1 MKKTLVLIILNS
13 LVKVS
18 WAQTRDDSFQV
29 YTLKFKKVS
38 SLEYKNHRF
47 EYNSKS
53 EKLAV
58 KAINITEVSSPEY
71 KNHFDEIHKA
81 KTKSVAVLT
90 EPTKLKGPNYK
101 NRRFKE

>member
-1 MKKTLVLIILNS
+1 MKKVLTIVILICAFQ
-13 LVKVS
+13 VS
-18 WAQTRDDSFQV
+18 WAQTRDDSNQV

-58 KAINITEVSSPEY
+58 KAIDITDINSPEY

-81 KTKSVAVLT
+81 KTRSVNVIS
-90 EPTKLKGPNYK
+90 EPAKLKGPNYK

>member
-1 MKKTLVLIILNS
+1 MKKALLIIILIS
-13 LVKVS
+13 VCQVS
-18 WAQTRDDSFQV
+18 WAQKKDDSFQV
-29 YTLKFKKVS
+29 HTLKFKKVS
-38 SLEYKNHRF
+38 SPEYKNHRF

-58 KAINITEVSSPEY
+58 KAIDITDINSPEY

-81 KTKSVAVLT
+81 KTRSVNVIS

-101 NRRFKE
+101 NRRFRE

>member
-1 MKKTLVLIILNS
+1 MKNALILIILICACE
-13 LVKVS
+13 VS
-18 WAQTRDDSFQV
+18 YAQTRDNSLQV
-29 YTLKFKKVS
+29 FTLKFKKVS

-53 EKLAV
+53 ERFAV
-58 KAINITEVSSPEY
+58 KALNISGVTSPDY

-81 KTKSVAVLT
+81 KTRSVAVLT

-101 NRRFKE
+101 NRRFRE

>member
-1 MKKTLVLIILNS
+1 MKKVLILFILICVS
-13 LVKVS
+13 KVS
-18 WAQTRDDSFQV
+18 WAQTRDESFQV

-53 EKLAV
+53 DKLAV
-58 KAINITEVSSPEY
+58 KAVDITGFKSPDY

-81 KTKSVAVLT
+81 KTRSVNVNT
-90 EPTKLKGPNYK
+90 EPTNLKGPNYK
-101 NRRFKE
+101 NRRFRE

>member
-1 MKKTLVLIILNS
+1 MKKTLVLIILIS

-53 EKLAV
+53 DKLAV
-58 KAINITEVSSPEY
+58 KAINITDVNSLDY

-81 KTKSVAVLT
+81 KSRSVNVIT

-101 NRRFKE
+101 NRRFRE

>member
-1 MKKTLVLIILNS
+1 MKKVLVLIILIS
-13 LVKVS
+13 TCKFS
-18 WAQTRDDSFQV
+18 WAQTRDDSNQV

-58 KAINITEVSSPEY
+58 KAIDITGVNSPEY

-81 KTKSVAVLT
+81 KPSPVNVIA

>member
-1 MKKTLVLIILNS
+1 MKKTLVLIILIS

-29 YTLKFKKVS
+29 YTLKFKKIS

-47 EYNSKS
+47 EYNFKS

-58 KAINITEVSSPEY
+58 KAIDITNINSPEY

-81 KTKSVAVLT
+81 KTRSVNVIT

-101 NRRFKE
+101 NRRFRE

>member
-1 MKKTLVLIILNS
+1 MKKVLILIILICAW
-13 LVKVS
+13 KVS
-18 WAQTRDDSFQV
+18 WAQTKNDSFQV

-38 SLEYKNHRF
+38 SVEYKNHRF

-58 KAINITEVSSPEY
+58 KAIDITEVNSPDY

-81 KTKSVAVLT
+81 KTRSVDVIA